1 MTVCPHEPQI
11 VRAFTADGEPPL
23 AVELQQHLAE
33 CATCREAAAV
43 ASALRSELDI
53 AWKEGAPTAE
63 VVWFRA
69 QLKARA
75 EAAELAARPVFVAQA
90 LAGATVAGAVAA
102 VIGMFGHFDILT
114 LATRGLL
121 LAFAV
126 WLLLAPV
133 AVYLATTED

>member
-1 MTVCPHEPQI
+1 MP
-11 VRAFTADGEPPL
+11 TAD
-23 AVELQQHLAE
+23 
-33 CATCREAAAV
+33 
-43 ASALRSELDI
+43 
-53 AWKEGAPTAE
+53 

-75 EAAELAARPVFVAQA
+75 EAAELAARPVLLAQA
-90 LAGATVAGAVAA
+90 IAGASVVGAVVA
-102 VIGMFGHFDILT
+102 VVSAFGTFDVIA

-126 WLLLAPV
+126 WLVIAPV